1 MDIIVLTDRPT
12 SNIAEALEGEPQTN
26 QRAELTAI
34 LRALQ
39 VAPVGQNVMII
50 TDSTYS
56 IDCLTKWKDSWIRN
70 GWKTAKGVDV
80 LNQDIIKSTL
90 ARIQER
96 KKAKAKTEFEWV
108 KGHAQ
113 STGNVAADA
122 LAVKGARGW

>member
-1 MDIIVLTDRPT
+1 MIILTNTYNR
-12 SNIAEALEGEPQTN
+12 NIAEALEGEPQTN
-26 QRAELTAI
+26 QRAELAAI
-34 LRALQ
+34 MRALE

-70 GWKTAKGVDV
+70 GWKTAKGENVQ
-80 LNQDIIKSTL
+80 NQDLIRGTL

-96 KKAKAKTEFEWV
+96 KKAGAKTDFEWV

-113 STGNVAADA
+113 SPGNISADM